1 MKSSEQRG
9 KAHTTSVVLAA
20 LLVFQM
26 TAAIFFVAD
35 ALADLINAPASPESA
50 LEALVSVAL
59 GVGVALGIWQL
70 RLTLRRMRAQD
81 RALDSA
87 RGSLAQVID
96 TQFSQWRL
104 TPAEQDVGLLAL
116 KGLDVAQIAE
126 IRGAASGTVRAQLTS
141 IYAKAGVSGRAQFAA
156 WFVEDL
162 LEPNSDMRELA
173 RRSASQ
179 KQTPGT
185 PDNRRAAN

>member
-1 MKSSEQRG
+1 MKSSERRG

-26 TAAIFFVAD
+26 AAAIFFVAD

-173 RRSASQ
+173 RRSASP
-179 KQTPGT
+179 KQTPAP